1 MKKAI
6 ALLIVGLFVGV
17 LGTIFFLG
25 SPRKSALPGT
35 PLKPPDRN
43 NDSSGTVTVT
53 IDEKFFDSL
62 LGTIFNK
69 LGPPQL
75 KLSQNQTQPSI
86 QPAAFQ
92 GECNNT
98 VVLNSESGDV
108 KTGVRFTGG
117 KIVAP
122 LAFSGSYNLLTQ
134 CIQFKGT
141 GQATVDLSFDAAKQ
155 TVFGTL
161 NVDQL
166 NLEGVNPVVS
176 TFVTAFVRRAIDER
190 LNPFSVLPVSQLS
203 LSVPIHVSGGTLK
216 ANVKDVRSEIQEGTL
231 KLYLTYDFSAEGKQS

>member
-6 ALLIVGLFVGV
+6 LVLFVGLVVGV

-35 PLKPPDRN
+35 PLKPPDR
-43 NDSSGTVTVT
+43 SSDNSRTVTVS

-75 KLSQNQTQPSI
+75 KLSQNQSESLI
-86 QPAAFQ
+86 QPASFQ
-92 GECNNT
+92 GGCNSV
-98 VVLNSESGDV
+98 VVLNSESGNV

-122 LAFSGSYNLLTQ
+122 LAFSGSYGMLGQ
-134 CIQFKGT
+134 CFQFKEIG
-141 GQATVDLSFDAAKQ
+141 
-155 TVFGTL
+155 
-161 NVDQL
+161 
-166 NLEGVNPVVS
+166 
-176 TFVTAFVRRAIDER
+176 RA
-190 LNPFSVLPVSQLS
+190 SC
-203 LSVPIHVSGGTLK
+203 
-216 ANVKDVRSEIQEGTL
+216 
-231 KLYLTYDFSAEGKQS
+231 

>member
-6 ALLIVGLFVGV
+6 LILIVGLLVGV
-17 LGTIFFLG
+17 LGTVFFLG

-35 PLKPPDRN
+35 PLKPPDRSG
-43 NDSSGTVTVT
+43 DTSGTVTVS

-62 LGTIFNK
+62 LGTIFTK

-75 KLSQNQTQPSI
+75 KLSQGQSPSLI

-92 GECNNT
+92 GGCNSV

-122 LAFSGSYNLLTQ
+122 LAFSGSYNLWRSVSSS
-134 CIQFKGT
+134 KGRPKRP
-141 GQATVDLSFDAAKQ
+141 SI
-155 TVFGTL
+155 
-161 NVDQL
+161 
-166 NLEGVNPVVS
+166 S
-176 TFVTAFVRRAIDER
+176 HSMRRSK
-190 LNPFSVLPVSQLS
+190 PS
-203 LSVPIHVSGGTLK
+203 L
-216 ANVKDVRSEIQEGTL
+216 AR
-231 KLYLTYDFSAEGKQS
+231 